1 MKDGKEALLRNIAE
15 MCRTVSPQPKIVTLN
30 YPHHPTAH
38 TFEIGFSKKLSS
50 SQNDSVEN
58 KPFDNS
64 DCIMTLIA
72 RYSPIRSESVEVS
85 RMSFNRL
92 SVFESLK
99 YR

>member
-1 MKDGKEALLRNIAE
+1 MLCCPPHIIIPDPYLSPIIAGANVIGVSMKDGKEALLRNIAE

-58 KPFDNS
+58 KPFDN
-64 DCIMTLIA
+64 
-72 RYSPIRSESVEVS
+72 
-85 RMSFNRL
+85 
-92 SVFESLK
+92 
-99 YR
+99 